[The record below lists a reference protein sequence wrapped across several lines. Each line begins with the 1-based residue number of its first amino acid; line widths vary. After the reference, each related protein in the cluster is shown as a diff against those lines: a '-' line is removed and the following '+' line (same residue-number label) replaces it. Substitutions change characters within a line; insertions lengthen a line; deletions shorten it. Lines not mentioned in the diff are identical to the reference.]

1 MDEER
6 KKRLEDLKQQ
16 SLELEKEAQEREKR
30 NEERKK
36 AREEQQR
43 LAAEQE
49 KKDEEERIKK
59 QKEREERRKKR
70 EEDEKILKEE
80 MEKLETDKANRVT
93 SPKTPPISGSIALS
107 PSTSSYSISENS
119 GGGDSSTSL
128 LSPQAISAKE
138 EREKRRKELEEE
150 TKRLELEQQRIREE
164 REKRKEERR
173 LQQEEEQRKLQE
185 LLDKKESEKIEKSK
199 QEKDNQQEKELAD
212 KLEKE
217 RLDKELADKL
227 ENEKLENERIEKE
240 RLAAE
245 KEQKEKEQNEKEEKE
260 REEKEKKEREEKEL
274 ADKLEKEQKEKEQ
287 KEKEEKELADKLE
300 KERKEKE
307 EKERQ
312 QEKELADK
320 LEKETKEKEEKE
332 RLDKEKKEKEEREL
346 TDKLEKERKEK
357 EEKERLENELA
368 DKLAKEKKEKEEK
381 EEKEKQ
387 EKEKEQKEKEEKEL
401 ADKLVKEQK
410 EKEEKELADKLAK
423 EQKEKEEKERQEK
436 ELADKLVKEQK
447 EKEEKELAD
456 KLVKEQKEKEEK
468 ELADKL
474 AKEQKE
480 KEEKELADKLEKDRL
495 EKEKIEKEEK
505 EKQEKELT
513 EKLER
518 EQKEKEL
525 AEKLEKEKKEKE
537 LAEKLEKERKDKELA
552 DKLLKEKEEKEQK
565 EKELADKQQK
575 EKEEK
580 EKQELA
586 AKQQKEKEQKEKELA
601 DKQQKEKEE
610 KEKKERE
617 LKLKLEKE
625 QKEKE
630 LKLKQERE
638 FAEKEERDRLE
649 REKISKSVEKETK
662 SSSITDQFK
671 LSIEKQLQNQLEN
684 KKKPSPVTEDN
695 NNNND
700 GSTSTLSSLTKDRVK
715 MKSRQAPSKSHKAP
729 GSISTSDNNN
739 NNNNNEPSLLS
750 KALESNNNNNNNE
763 SSPVTKK
770 KIVLPPGAVGGIMG
784 SMASLAMEAQRKKM
798 EIDNNKNLA
807 NVLKEEPAAPNFV
820 RGRSQSV
827 SVTSTLKQ
835 DPNKFLNHKKSV
847 DTYSGLR
854 TRLIH
859 CKGKKRIL
867 TKEVEISINSL
878 NRMDTFVLDCGIENS
893 NVGGESVDSNSHS
906 TIFTWYGSKS
916 TANKKA
922 KAVAIA
928 EIIKSHE
935 RGGHATIIKL
945 DEGDENELFYKR
957 ISGKTTTT
965 TTTTIATHKSTI
977 NPDGGDDLEAE
988 LNWAS
993 SFTLLKYLSDKD
1005 QLIHVET
1012 KSLSMELLESDG
1024 FYVLDTVSEFYEWSG
1039 RNADQSLK
1047 ESFHKKCQER
1057 LKNNA
1062 HRQSWVE
1069 SVVLSEGGE
1078 TVLFREKFFDWPDL
1092 SHEVSLQRMGF
1103 GKKRVFDVSIPYE
1116 KKSPAKMNQFE
1127 VREMVEIER
1136 AEEVLKSDGS
1146 GEYEIWYIENC
1157 KSYPLPK
1164 EEYGHFFSGCC
1175 YLIRYTYT
1183 KWNALK
1189 YAIYYWQGAD
1199 ASRQDVGSSSLLS
1212 KDLCIETSA
1221 RGECSQDPERQG
1233 RETNHFNMIFNG
1245 KMVVHRGDRGSYQFN
1260 GITRMYHVFGKR
1272 SNTITAS
1279 QTTKLSST
1287 CLNSRDCFIVTN
1299 GSEVTFIWES
1309 KGSNKQLKEESSKL
1323 ASLSNSISKSKTNP
1337 TIKVIKEGSEPE
1349 EFWKLIGGN
1358 GKYANFDYVHQ
1369 NVPTDWEN
1377 QIKLFAVVNTGTIIR
1392 ADEIYRFSQY
1402 DLTPSKVYLL
1412 DNRKNVFVWS
1422 GLRAQEKE
1430 KKRGM
1435 EIAIDYVKYLNDS
1448 RTENDVLFI
1457 TQAEEPLSFTCYFHG
1472 WDTFRLNPTSNN
1484 ATSNNVA
1491 DGADEISA
1499 DGASPKNA
1507 VNLLKKY
1514 YQVLPFEKLIEK
1526 NTPPEIDRSVLEMYL
1541 SDEDFEKH
1549 LGSRTE
1555 WDALPA
1561 WKKTEKKKISG
1572 LF

>member
-49 KKDEEERIKK
+49 KKDEEERLKK

-80 MEKLETDKANRVT
+80 MEKLESDKANRIT
-93 SPKTPPISGSIALS
+93 SPKTPTSSIALS
-107 PSTSSYSISENS
+107 PSNSSYSISENS
-119 GGGDSSTSL
+119 GGDSSSTL
-128 LSPQAISAKE
+128 LSAQAISAKE

-150 TKRLELEQQRIREE
+150 AKKLELEQQRIREE

-185 LLDKKESEKIEKSK
+185 LLDKKESDKIERSK
-199 QEKDNQQEKELAD
+199 QQEQQEQQEKELANKLEKERSDKELVDKQQEKERLEKEEKEKQEEKERLEKELKEKELKD

-217 RLDKELADKL
+217 KL
-227 ENEKLENERIEKE
+227 
-240 RLAAE
+240 
-245 KEQKEKEQNEKEEKE
+245 
-260 REEKEKKEREEKEL
+260 
-274 ADKLEKEQKEKEQ
+274 
-287 KEKEEKELADKLE
+287 
-300 KERKEKE
+300 
-307 EKERQ
+307 
-312 QEKELADK
+312 
-320 LEKETKEKEEKE
+320 
-332 RLDKEKKEKEEREL
+332 
-346 TDKLEKERKEK
+346 EK
-357 EEKERLENELA
+357 EEKERLE
-368 DKLAKEKKEKEEK
+368 KEKKEKEEK
-381 EEKEKQ
+381 ELAEKLAA
-387 EKEKEQKEKEEKEL
+387 EQKEKEEKEQKEKQQEKERQEKEL
-401 ADKLVKEQK
+401 SDKLAKEQK
-410 EKEEKELADKLAK
+410 EKEEK

-436 ELADKLVKEQK
+436 ELS
-447 EKEEKELAD
+447 
-456 KLVKEQKEKEEK
+456 
-468 ELADKL
+468 DKL

-480 KEEKELADKLEKDRL
+480 KEEKELALKLEKELQEKELADKLAKDQKEKEEKELAEKLAKDQKEKEEKEKEKQEKELADKLEKEKLEKEEKELAEKLAIEQKEKEEKQQKELKEKEEKDLADKLVSEQKEKEEKERL
-495 EKEKIEKEEK
+495 EKEVKEKEEKEAAEATAKKQKEEK
-505 EKQEKELT
+505 EKQEKEAA
-513 EKLER
+513 EAAAKQ
-518 EQKEKEL
+518 QKEKEENERL
-525 AEKLEKEKKEKE
+525 EKEKQEKEAAEAATAKQEKEKEENERLEKEKKEKE
-537 LAEKLEKERKDKELA
+537 A
-552 DKLLKEKEEKEQK
+552 KEKEEKVKQEQ
-565 EKELADKQQK
+565 EAATAKQQK

-580 EKQELA
+580 EKERI
-586 AKQQKEKEQKEKELA
+586 
-601 DKQQKEKEE
+601 E
-610 KEKKERE
+610 KEKKEKE
-617 LKLKLEKE
+617 LKLKQEKE

-684 KKKPSPVTEDN
+684 KKKPTAVTEDN
-695 NNNND
+695 NNN
-700 GSTSTLSSLTKDRVK
+700 STSTLSSLTRDRAK
-715 MKSRQAPSKSHKAP
+715 IKGRQAPSKSHKVP
-729 GSISTSDNNN
+729 GSTITSSNNESTTSS
-739 NNNNNEPSLLS
+739 NEPSLLS
-750 KALESNNNNNNNE
+750 KALENNNSNE
-763 SSPVTKK
+763 SSPTTKK

-798 EIDNNKNLA
+798 EIDNNKLLS
-807 NVLKEEPAAPNFV
+807 NVLKDEPAAPNFV

-854 TRLIH
+854 ARLIH

-867 TKEVEISINSL
+867 TKEVEISLNSL
-878 NRMDTFVLDCGIENS
+878 NKMDAFVLDCGIENS

-945 DEGDENELFYKR
+945 DEGDDNELFYKR
-957 ISGKTTTT
+957 IGGD
-965 TTTTIATHKSTI
+965 ATHKSTI

-993 SFTLLKYLSDKD
+993 SFTLLKYNSDND
-1005 QLIHVET
+1005 QLVNVET
-1012 KSLSMELLESDG
+1012 KSLSMELLASDS
-1024 FYVLDTVSEFYEWSG
+1024 YYILDTVSEFYEWSG
-1039 RNADQSLK
+1039 RNVDQSLK
-1047 ESFHKKCQER
+1047 DSFHKKCQER
-1057 LKNNA
+1057 LKNNK
-1062 HRQSWVE
+1062 HRQPWVE
-1069 SVVLSEGGE
+1069 SVLLSEGGE

-1127 VREMVEIER
+1127 VREMIEIER
-1136 AEEVLKSDGS
+1136 AEEILKSDGS

-1212 KDLCIETSA
+1212 KDLYIETSA

-1245 KMVVHRGDRGSYQFN
+1245 RMVVHRGDRDSYQFN
-1260 GITRMYHVFGKR
+1260 TTDSARMYHVFGKR

-1279 QTTKLSST
+1279 QTTKSSST
-1287 CLNSRDCFIVTN
+1287 SLNSRDCFIVTD
-1299 GSEVTFIWES
+1299 GSNLTYIWES
-1309 KGSNKQLKEESSKL
+1309 KGSSKQLKEESSKL

-1337 TIKVIKEGSEPE
+1337 TITIVKEGSEPDQ
-1349 EFWKLIGGN
+1349 FWKLIGGN
-1358 GKYANFDYVHQ
+1358 GKYANFDYIHQ
-1369 NVPTDWEN
+1369 NIPTDWEN

-1412 DNRKNVFVWS
+1412 DNRKNIFVWS

-1435 EIAIDYVKYLNDS
+1435 EIAIDYVKYLDDS
-1448 RTENDVLFI
+1448 RSENDVLFI
-1457 TQAEEPLSFTCYFHG
+1457 TQGEEPLAFTSYFHC
-1472 WDTFRLNPTSNN
+1472 WDSFRLNSNN
-1484 ATSNNVA
+1484 NNNNSSNNNIA
-1491 DGADEISA
+1491 DGADEIA

-1549 LGSRTE
+1549 LGSRAE

-1561 WKKTEKKKISG
+1561 WKKTEKKKVSG

>member
-49 KKDEEERIKK
+49 KKDEEERLKK

-80 MEKLETDKANRVT
+80 MEKLESDKANRIT
-93 SPKTPPISGSIALS
+93 SPKTPTSGGSNIALS

-119 GGGDSSTSL
+119 GGGGDSSTSL
-128 LSPQAISAKE
+128 LSAQAISAKE

-150 TKRLELEQQRIREE
+150 AKKLELEQQKIREE

-173 LQQEEEQRKLQE
+173 LQQEEEQRKLQD
-185 LLDKKESEKIEKSK
+185 LLDKKDSEKIEKLK
-199 QEKDNQQEKELAD
+199 QEENEKLEKELFDKKEKEEKELAEKLEKERQEKELAEKLEKERQEKELADKLEKEKKEAQEAEEKERLDKEKKDKEEKELADKLEKESQEKELAHKLEKERQEKELADKLEKESQEKELAD

-217 RLDKELADKL
+217 R
-227 ENEKLENERIEKE
+227 
-240 RLAAE
+240 
-245 KEQKEKEQNEKEEKE
+245 
-260 REEKEKKEREEKEL
+260 
-274 ADKLEKEQKEKEQ
+274 
-287 KEKEEKELADKLE
+287 
-300 KERKEKE
+300 
-307 EKERQ
+307 

-320 LEKETKEKEEKE
+320 LEKE
-332 RLDKEKKEKEEREL
+332 KKE
-346 TDKLEKERKEK
+346 
-357 EEKERLENELA
+357 A
-368 DKLAKEKKEKEEK
+368 
-381 EEKEKQ
+381 Q
-387 EKEKEQKEKEEKEL
+387 
-401 ADKLVKEQK
+401 
-410 EKEEKELADKLAK
+410 
-423 EQKEKEEKERQEK
+423 EKERQ
-436 ELADKLVKEQK
+436 D
-447 EKEEKELAD
+447 
-456 KLVKEQKEKEEK
+456 K

-480 KEEKELADKLEKDRL
+480 KEEKELADKLEKEKQEKECQEKELADKL
-495 EKEKIEKEEK
+495 EKEKQEKELADKLEKEKEEKELSEKLEKEKQEKELADKLAKEQKEKEEK
-505 EKQEKELT
+505 EKQEKEEKERKDKELAET
-513 EKLER
+513 EKLEKER
-518 EQKEKEL
+518 IEKEKKELEEKEL
-525 AEKLEKEKKEKE
+525 AEKLEKEKIEKELADKLEKEKKEKE
-537 LAEKLEKERKDKELA
+537 LADKLEKEKQDKELADKLEKEQKEKEEKQRKEKELADKLEKEKQDKELADKIAKEKEEKENEEKQRKDKELA
-552 DKLLKEKEEKEQK
+552 DKVAKEKEEKDKK
-565 EKELADKQQK
+565 EKEF
-575 EKEEK
+575 
-580 EKQELA
+580 
-586 AKQQKEKEQKEKELA
+586 
-601 DKQQKEKEE
+601 
-610 KEKKERE
+610 
-617 LKLKLEKE
+617 KLKLEKE

-671 LSIEKQLQNQLEN
+671 LSIEKQLQSQLEN
-684 KKKPSPVTEDN
+684 KKKPVQVTEDN
-695 NNNND
+695 SSSSSNNND
-700 GSTSTLSSLTKDRVK
+700 GSTSTLTSLTKDRVK
-715 MKSRQAPSKSHKAP
+715 MKGRQAPSKSHKAP
-729 GSISTSDNNN
+729 GSTSTSNGNDDDDDDDVGGDQ
-739 NNNNNEPSLLS
+739 PSLLS
-750 KALESNNNNNNNE
+750 KALENNKNNNE
-763 SSPVTKK
+763 SSPTTKK

-784 SMASLAMEAQRKKM
+784 SMASLAMEAQKKKM
-798 EIDNNKNLA
+798 EIENNKLLS
-807 NVLKEEPAAPNFV
+807 NVLKDEPAAPNFV

-835 DPNKFLNHKKSV
+835 DPNKFLNHKKSI

-854 TRLIH
+854 ARLVH

-878 NRMDTFVLDCGIENS
+878 NKMDAFVLDCGIENS

-957 ISGKTTTT
+957 IGGGSS
-965 TTTTIATHKSTI
+965 HKSTI

-993 SFTLLKYLSDKD
+993 SFTLLKYLTDKD
-1005 QLIHVET
+1005 QLIHVDT

-1039 RNADQSLK
+1039 RNSDQSLK
-1047 ESFHKKCQER
+1047 EQFHKKCQER
-1057 LKNNA
+1057 LKNNQ

-1116 KKSPAKMNQFE
+1116 KKSPAKMNQFQ

-1212 KDLCIETSA
+1212 KDLYIETSA

-1245 KMVVHRGDRGSYQFN
+1245 KMVVHKGDRNTYQFN
-1260 GITRMYHVFGKR
+1260 NNTTRMYHVFGKK

-1279 QTTKLSST
+1279 QTSKLSST
-1287 CLNSRDCFIVTN
+1287 CLNSRDCFIITN
-1299 GSEVTFIWES
+1299 CSTSQTFIWES

-1323 ASLSNSISKSKTNP
+1323 ASLSNSISKSKTNNP
-1337 TIKVIKEGSEPE
+1337 IVKVIKEGSEPD

-1358 GKYANFDYVHQ
+1358 GKYANFDYVYQ

-1377 QIKLFAVVNTGTIIR
+1377 QIKLFAIVNTGTIIR

-1435 EIAIDYVKYLNDS
+1435 EIAIDYVKYLADS

-1457 TQAEEPLSFTCYFHG
+1457 TQGDEPLSFTCYFHC
-1472 WDTFRLNPTSNN
+1472 WDSLRLNNNNNNNNNSNGSSNN
-1484 ATSNNVA
+1484 TA
-1491 DGADEISA
+1491 DSADELD

-1549 LGSRTE
+1549 LGSRAE

-1561 WKKTEKKKISG
+1561 WKKTEKKKVSG

>member
-49 KKDEEERIKK
+49 KKDEEERLKK

-80 MEKLETDKANRVT
+80 MEKLESDKANRIT
-93 SPKTPPISGSIALS
+93 SPKTPTSGSGSIALS

-119 GGGDSSTSL
+119 GGGDSSSSL
-128 LSPQAISAKE
+128 LSAQAISAKE

-150 TKRLELEQQRIREE
+150 AKKLELEQQKIREE

-173 LQQEEEQRKLQE
+173 LQQEEEQRKLQD
-185 LLDKKESEKIEKSK
+185 LLDKKDSEKLKQEENEKLEKEEKERIEKELTDK
-199 QEKDNQQEKELAD
+199 KEKEEKEKELAEKLEKERQEKELAD
-212 KLEKE
+212 KLEK
-217 RLDKELADKL
+217 
-227 ENEKLENERIEKE
+227 
-240 RLAAE
+240 
-245 KEQKEKEQNEKEEKE
+245 
-260 REEKEKKEREEKEL
+260 EKEL
-274 ADKLEKEQKEKEQ
+274 ADKLEKEQKEEKERLD
-287 KEKEEKELADKLE
+287 KEKKDKEEKELAEKLEKEKLEKERQEKELADKLE
-300 KERKEKE
+300 KER
-307 EKERQ
+307 

-320 LEKETKEKEEKE
+320 LEKEK
-332 RLDKEKKEKEEREL
+332 
-346 TDKLEKERKEK
+346 
-357 EEKERLENELA
+357 
-368 DKLAKEKKEKEEK
+368 
-381 EEKEKQ
+381 
-387 EKEKEQKEKEEKEL
+387 
-401 ADKLVKEQK
+401 
-410 EKEEKELADKLAK
+410 
-423 EQKEKEEKERQEK
+423 KEKEEKERQEK
-436 ELADKLVKEQK
+436 ELADKL
-447 EKEEKELAD
+447 EKEN
-456 KLVKEQKEKEEK
+456 QEK

-480 KEEKELADKLEKDRL
+480 KEEKELADKLEKEKQEKELADKLEKERQDKELADKL
-495 EKEKIEKEEK
+495 EKEKQEKELADKLEKEKLEKELADKLEKEKQDKELADKLEKEQKEKEEK
-505 EKQEKELT
+505 EKQEKEEKERKDKELAAAT
-513 EKLER
+513 AATAEKLEKER
-518 EQKEKEL
+518 LEKEKKDKEEKEL
-525 AEKLEKEKKEKE
+525 AEKLEKE
-537 LAEKLEKERKDKELA
+537 LADKLEKEKQEKDLA
-552 DKLLKEKEEKEQK
+552 DKLEKEQK
-565 EKELADKQQK
+565 EKE
-575 EKEEK
+575 
-580 EKQELA
+580 EKQR
-586 AKQQKEKEQKEKELA
+586 KEKELA
-601 DKQQKEKEE
+601 DKLEKEKQEKELADKLAKEKEE
-610 KEKKERE
+610 KDKKEKE
-617 LKLKLEKE
+617 EKDKKEKEEKDKKEKEFKLKLEKE

-649 REKISKSVEKETK
+649 REKISKSIEKETK

-671 LSIEKQLQNQLEN
+671 LSIEKQLQSQLEN
-684 KKKPSPVTEDN
+684 KKKPVQVTEDNSSSSSSSSNN

-700 GSTSTLSSLTKDRVK
+700 GSTSTLTSLTKDRVK
-715 MKSRQAPSKSHKAP
+715 MKGRQAPSKSHKAP
-729 GSISTSDNNN
+729 GSTSTSNDDDSGSDHQ
-739 NNNNNEPSLLS
+739 PSLLS
-750 KALESNNNNNNNE
+750 KALENNNKNNE
-763 SSPVTKK
+763 SSPTTKK
-770 KIVLPPGAVGGIMG
+770 KIVLPPGAMGGIMG
-784 SMASLAMEAQRKKM
+784 SMASLAMEAQKKKM
-798 EIDNNKNLA
+798 EIENNKLLS
-807 NVLKEEPAAPNFV
+807 NVLKDEPAAPNFV

-835 DPNKFLNHKKSV
+835 DPNKFLNHKKSI

-854 TRLIH
+854 ARLVH

-878 NRMDTFVLDCGIENS
+878 NKMDAFVLDCGIENS

-945 DEGDENELFYKR
+945 DEGDENELFYKS
-957 ISGKTTTT
+957 ISGRTGNGTVS
-965 TTTTIATHKSTI
+965 HKSTI

-993 SFTLLKYLSDKD
+993 SFTLLKYLTDKD

-1039 RNADQSLK
+1039 RNSDQSLK
-1047 ESFHKKCQER
+1047 EQFHKKCQER
-1057 LKNNA
+1057 LKNNQ

-1092 SHEVSLQRMGF
+1092 SHEASLQRMGF

-1116 KKSPAKMNQFE
+1116 KKSPAKMNQFQ

-1136 AEEVLKSDGS
+1136 AEEILKSDGS

-1212 KDLCIETSA
+1212 KDLYIETSA

-1245 KMVVHRGDRGSYQFN
+1245 KMVVHKGDRNTYQFN
-1260 GITRMYHVFGKR
+1260 TTTTTTTTTTRMYHVFGKK
-1272 SNTITAS
+1272 SNTITAL
-1279 QTTKLSST
+1279 QTNKLSST
-1287 CLNSRDCFIVTN
+1287 CLNSRDCFIITN
-1299 GSEVTFIWES
+1299 CSTNQTFIWES
-1309 KGSNKQLKEESSKL
+1309 KGSSKQLKEESSKL

-1337 TIKVIKEGSEPE
+1337 IIKVIKEGSETD

-1358 GKYANFDYVHQ
+1358 GKYANFDYVYQ

-1377 QIKLFAVVNTGTIIR
+1377 QIKLFAIVNTGTIIR

-1435 EIAIDYVKYLNDS
+1435 EIAIDYVKYLADS

-1457 TQAEEPLSFTCYFHG
+1457 TQGDEPLSFTCYFHC
-1472 WDTFRLNPTSNN
+1472 WDSSRLNNNNNNNNNGTSNN
-1484 ATSNNVA
+1484 IA
-1491 DGADEISA
+1491 DGADELA
-1499 DGASPKNA
+1499 NGASPKNA

-1549 LGSRTE
+1549 LGSRAE

-1561 WKKTEKKKISG
+1561 WKKTEKKKVSG